1 MGPLARLTPP
11 VQAAASV
18 QPVAAVVEKRSTM
31 PSRGPRTILCI
42 DDNPA
47 NLKLLQ
53 IVLKRLPGVTVVNT
67 ADPKQAVALAAQ
79 HRPDLALVDIQM
91 PDIDGFEVLRRLRA
105 LRPLA
110 DMPVVALS
118 ANAMGEDIRAG
129 LSAGFSAYL
138 TKPFDVQ
145 ELLTQV
151 EALLSGTGS

>member
-1 MGPLARLTPP
+1 
-11 VQAAASV
+11 
-18 QPVAAVVEKRSTM
+18 
-31 PSRGPRTILCI
+31 
-42 DDNPA
+42 
-47 NLKLLQ
+47 
-53 IVLKRLPGVTVVNT
+53 
-67 ADPKQAVALAAQ
+67 
-79 HRPDLALVDIQM
+79 M

-151 EALLSGTGS
+151 EALLSGANK